1 MEENLLKLE
10 DQTVQS
16 LLKTDILS
24 HSCTLNN
31 NFELISDL
39 KLASK
44 SINGL
49 KWENLNLDRVG
60 DVTSYLSKNYRE
72 LYNKNWNNLAKEIK
86 TNILP
91 VINEK
96 LDLLIQEGRLVENMK
111 SQILF
116 DIMNIVLVRS
126 YSSVCKSEFYE
137 ELYQIYI
144 SGYIPCGWNGRY
156 PEGNVKVI

>member
-1 MEENLLKLE
+1 M
-10 DQTVQS
+10 
-16 LLKTDILS
+16 
-24 HSCTLNN
+24 
-31 NFELISDL
+31 
-39 KLASK
+39 
-44 SINGL
+44 

-96 LDLLIQEGRLVENMK
+96 LDFLIQEGRLLESMK
-111 SQILF
+111 SQVLF

-126 YSSVCKSEFYE
+126 YSSVCKSEFYD

-144 SGYIPCGWNGRY
+144 SGYIPCGWNGSY
-156 PEGNVKVI
+156 PEGNIKVI